1 MFLKI
6 ILRTIFK
13 NIVNQLQISLFLS
26 SFLVWNLNIV
36 IAILIPHKNLKIV
49 INRRW
54 NEFAILVS
62 NSNFQGHHKCWVKT
76 AQNYSN
82 FIVHSMQF
90 CSQPLN
96 MHSIETTIQHPSG
109 SIWISTNN
117 WITASNYSLLI
128 NSSTNIETS
137 LLGKIPFGEFYWNVG
152 IKNHITQQNPKYM
165 AKNKLLHLHKQWVRN
180 LDKKG
185 LITNNCRTNA

>member
-1 MFLKI
+1 MEWICFLFPIPTSKD
-6 ILRTIFK
+6 TINVGKNSTKLFK
-13 NIVNQLQISLFLS
+13 FHCSLNAVLLSTCTQLKLQY
-26 SFLVWNLNIV
+26 
-36 IAILIPHKNLKIV
+36 K
-49 INRRW
+49 
-54 NEFAILVS
+54 
-62 NSNFQGHHKCWVKT
+62 
-76 AQNYSN
+76 
-82 FIVHSMQF
+82 
-90 CSQPLN
+90 
-96 MHSIETTIQHPSG
+96 HPSG